1 MDLSLAS
8 GMSDSESLATHR
20 YKPSMPDSPLCMSQ
34 MRIARNRL
42 RVLRERLDRS
52 GGRDDEAE
60 SISEL
65 LRILQDIL
73 RDDEKPVTMNFATVT
88 LADLSDIGVVGKYLV
103 SKFKKVTNV
112 AQIVKTENIEAV
124 IRNLHSKLKEL
135 YSCVLMDYEGGYRM
149 IIHAILLALPDMIS
163 TEGRVVSI
171 LPAMRLADA
180 GHFIQLSN
188 PSTGFQFRFNGHLDY
203 LVIEYED
210 VGENKERVVSPGGSL
225 EIEYALNRSR
235 GRLLVVERKQQ
246 DKSDISW
253 ITDSFPE
260 AISQAIALLKCSDR
274 LTEIPFCLSDG
285 KMWIFFILKLKEDGT
300 LVYYHSTP
308 LSLDRFTLERSD
320 SELRVILFLLCQW
333 LKPTDEWKDLFSLD
347 DD

>member
-1 MDLSLAS
+1 
-8 GMSDSESLATHR
+8 MSDSESLATHR

-73 RDDEKPVTMNFATVT
+73 RDDEKPV
-88 LADLSDIGVVGKYLV
+88 V
-103 SKFKKVTNV
+103 SQSPFRHRSRRKISRFQVQKGNQRSTNC
-112 AQIVKTENIEAV
+112 QDREYEAV

-135 YSCVLMDYEGGYRM
+135 YSCVLMDVCGYRM

-163 TEGRVVSI
+163 TEGRAVSI

-188 PSTGFQFRFNGHLDY
+188 PSTGFQFGLNGHLDY

-210 VGENKERVVSPGGSL
+210 VGENKGKYEVSYLSQRVVSPGGSL

-333 LKPTDEWKDLFSLD
+333 VSDCFLTLGLI
-347 DD
+347 